1 MKRMLAAIAALAVIG
16 FAGAAPAA
24 DTLNFVIMASQDPK
38 KEGPKYAALA
48 EYLAEKDPQIGEI
61 KLRVAKNYAEAAKL
75 FADGEADGMVAGS
88 FVAAVFIGKGVAQ
101 PVARPLGVNGVS
113 TYKALVV
120 AKDGTKAFS
129 GLEDFRGKRVAYSG
143 LASSGEIF
151 ARSLLPAGEKPESV
165 YTPILAPSH
174 QAAFNA
180 VKSGA
185 ADYAIGKN
193 TIWNPADY
201 PGLAVVGGDDAENPD
216 NTLIMPNGTFAKY
229 GAGIAKAL
237 AGLET
242 DGGARAEAV
251 RKAFKAKGFLVTEPK
266 DFSHTNDLIRRAH
279 IDPKTFDFTF

>member
-1 MKRMLAAIAALAVIG
+1 
-16 FAGAAPAA
+16 
-24 DTLNFVIMASQDPK
+24 MASQDPK

-48 EYLAEKDPQIGEI
+48 EYLKEKVPGVADI

-75 FADGEADGMVAGS
+75 FEAGEADGMVAGS
-88 FVAAVFIGKGVAQ
+88 FVAAVFIGKEVAK

-120 AKDGTKAFS
+120 AKEGTKPFA

-165 YTPILAPSH
+165 YTPVLAPSH

-180 VKSGA
+180 VSSGA
-185 ADYAIGKN
+185 ADYAVGKN

-216 NTLIMPNGTFAKY
+216 NTIIMPNAVYAKH
-229 GAGIAKAL
+229 GADIVKVL
-237 AGLET
+237 TGLEG
-242 DGGARAEAV
+242 DSSPAAEAV
-251 RKAFKAKGFLVTEPK
+251 RKAFKAKGFLATTAG
-266 DFSHTNDLIRRAH
+266 DFDHTNGLVKKAH
-279 IDPKTFDFTF
+279 VDPKSFDFVF